1 MRWIVH
7 SDKPLY
13 SDPWLDIRLADVEL
27 PDGRHLQH
35 RVIRTPPGAGAV
47 VTDEHR
53 RVLLLWRHR
62 FITDTWGW
70 EIPVGRA
77 EPGESPAEA
86 AAREVEE
93 ETGWRPGPL
102 RPLLKVEPTPGI
114 STSVHHVYRADSATR
129 IGAPEDDFESS
140 RIDWVPLDTIPG
152 LISAGEISSA
162 TTLAA
167 LLYTMVQDGPGSR

>member
-1 MRWIVH
+1 VG
-7 SDKPLY
+7 SA
-13 SDPWLDIRLADVEL
+13 RLTCGQPSSQAPFAQV
-27 PDGRHLQH
+27 
-35 RVIRTPPGAGAV
+35 TPKREDLTWENRGAGAV
-47 VTDEHR
+47 ITDENR

-77 EPGESPAEA
+77 EPGETLAEA
-86 AAREVEE
+86 AARETEE

-102 RPLLKVEPTPGI
+102 RPLLTVQPTPGI
-114 STSVHHVYRADSATR
+114 STSVHHIYRADSATR

-140 RIDWVPLDTIPG
+140 HIDWIPLATIHG
-152 LISAGEISSA
+152 RISAGEISSA

-167 LLYTMVQDGPGSR
+167 LLYTIVQDGPGSC